1 MDAPLP
7 FGGET
12 PKQGKEIKEELI
24 NNEEYKLQFIIINK
38 IIYLKVINI
47 IFPKIEYIPNERNL
61 DEIKKLSNLLFN
73 KENLNEPGTILKNS
87 KFENEEEDNDLI
99 VKLKV
104 SLPEEKNEVFKF
116 SFKIK
121 FPNTDDLVK
130 YLFQEIKIMKKNI
143 NIEKIKTESEIKELK
158 NTISNYQ
165 NELSKINENK
175 ANNELINKSELLA
188 LIEENK
194 NLYQEVNQL
203 KTFTKFLNTIR
214 GLKFES
220 KIIDSL
226 NNIEFLLEYI
236 LQNDK
241 AFNFRKIQLLYR
253 GSKDGDKTKTCHNL
267 CDEKKHVL
275 IFMKSSNGYIF
286 GGYSKIGFKANNDPM
301 NFEYKKDNNS
311 FLFSINLKKIYPV
324 VKDKAVISNTRDISG
339 LCFHSS
345 LVFQDNFMKRN
356 ENYIIKTITK
366 CFNGFDTEFEMNGG
380 EGQFRCKE
388 LEVFQ
393 LL

>member
-24 NNEEYKLQFIIINK
+24 INEEYKLQFIIINK

-286 GGYSKIGFKANNDPM
+286 GGYSKIGFKTNNDPM

-380 EGQFRCKE
+380 EDQFRCKE

>member
-24 NNEEYKLQFIIINK
+24 INEEYKLQFIIINK

-286 GGYSKIGFKANNDPM
+286 GGYSKIGFKTNNDPM

-311 FLFSINLKKIYPV
+311 FLFSIDLKKIYPV

-339 LCFHSS
+339 LCFYSS

>member
-286 GGYSKIGFKANNDPM
+286 GGYSKIGFKTNNDPM

-339 LCFHSS
+339 LCFYSS

-380 EGQFRCKE
+380 EDQFRCKE

>member
-73 KENLNEPGTILKNS
+73 KENLNDPGTILKNS

-165 NELSKINENK
+165 NELSKIKENK

-286 GGYSKIGFKANNDPM
+286 GGYSKIGFKTNNDPM

-366 CFNGFDTEFEMNGG
+366 CFNGFDTEFGMNGG
-380 EGQFRCKE
+380 EDQFRCKE

>member
-236 LQNDK
+236 L
-241 AFNFRKIQLLYR
+241 
-253 GSKDGDKTKTCHNL
+253 
-267 CDEKKHVL
+267 
-275 IFMKSSNGYIF
+275 IFLVVI
-286 GGYSKIGFKANNDPM
+286 
-301 NFEYKKDNNS
+301 
-311 FLFSINLKKIYPV
+311 LKLDLKQIMIP
-324 VKDKAVISNTRDISG
+324 
-339 LCFHSS
+339 
-345 LVFQDNFMKRN
+345 
-356 ENYIIKTITK
+356 
-366 CFNGFDTEFEMNGG
+366 
-380 EGQFRCKE
+380 
-388 LEVFQ
+388 
-393 LL
+393 

>member
-24 NNEEYKLQFIIINK
+24 INEEYKLQFIIINK

-165 NELSKINENK
+165 K
-175 ANNELINKSELLA
+175 
-188 LIEENK
+188 
-194 NLYQEVNQL
+194 
-203 KTFTKFLNTIR
+203 
-214 GLKFES
+214 
-220 KIIDSL
+220 
-226 NNIEFLLEYI
+226 
-236 LQNDK
+236 
-241 AFNFRKIQLLYR
+241 
-253 GSKDGDKTKTCHNL
+253 
-267 CDEKKHVL
+267 
-275 IFMKSSNGYIF
+275 
-286 GGYSKIGFKANNDPM
+286 
-301 NFEYKKDNNS
+301 
-311 FLFSINLKKIYPV
+311 
-324 VKDKAVISNTRDISG
+324 
-339 LCFHSS
+339 
-345 LVFQDNFMKRN
+345 
-356 ENYIIKTITK
+356 
-366 CFNGFDTEFEMNGG
+366 
-380 EGQFRCKE
+380 
-388 LEVFQ
+388 
-393 LL
+393 